1 MGLLEVFK
9 ITGRVAVE
17 YSDAQRS
24 IEAVSRSADNAA
36 ESIENLSDE
45 AEAAQDSVES
55 LGESTE
61 ETQDSVEGM
70 GKSTEKAAT
79 AYDSLKE
86 KINNQ
91 EKELSELKKQYTNVV
106 LEQGESS
113 DAAKD
118 LASRIEALDSQLGND
133 KKRLEEA
140 ESAAEKLT
148 EEEENLG
155 DETEETGDIIEETE
169 EKTNKF
175 SKVLSTLGTVAGKVG
190 TVMSSVAKGVGLAMT
205 AVGTGVIAAGK
216 AATDVGKTFE
226 SSVSQIAATMGK
238 SVEEIDDLK
247 EKAKEMGATTQFSA
261 TQAAEGLNILAM
273 SGLSAEEQMV
283 SIDKVLNLA
292 AAGSLSLE
300 SAASYATGAVK
311 GFGDS
316 MDNMQYYTDLM
327 AKGATLANTNVEGLG
342 QALSASSAT
351 ASSYKQEAD
360 SVTLS
365 LLRLAEQNI
374 TGEAAAT
381 SLNRAMADLYTPTD
395 VAKQALDELGISA
408 YDSEGNTRDFNVV
421 VDELNDKLKDMTA
434 EESNA
439 YKAAIFTTNGLNA
452 FNKMTASTTEKVDE
466 FREGLASASPTI
478 ESINTKL
485 KESGI
490 EWEKYAN
497 TAWMSTGSGIEGLT
511 KQIKYNLE
519 EQGLSAEETAEFIS
533 SEYDM
538 AMEDAKAAVE
548 SVQDAMKGSAAEQAE
563 TMIDNLEG
571 DITLLQSA
579 TEGLGNEFYET
590 FNGKLRESVKFAT
603 DSVGKLTDA
612 FKDGGLDNLSGVADV
627 AGQIIV
633 EAVNKVVDF
642 APTLI
647 ETVST
652 LIDSIANALSENSS
666 SIASSAGTL
675 ITSIA
680 NGLTSNT
687 STILNAVV
695 NILHNVLSEL
705 PNVLSSLIS
714 SAGDFTGTIIDFL
727 VSASVEIINALPDL
741 ITEILNSLNSTMS
754 TLIPS
759 LISSVST
766 LVEAVTDNLPI
777 IIKSITDGI
786 PKILKR
792 LLTNLKNNL
801 PQLIDGILNMAE
813 ILLANLSSILRTALP
828 ELISILTELIPEIIT
843 NIVDVVFENL
853 PIILDGL
860 SMLIMAVVDV
870 LPELLE
876 SIISMIPTLLT
887 NIINA
892 LTNSL
897 PSIVQTVGDLILKL
911 AESLPNFIIAIVD
924 VLPDLINSIVEAL
937 ATFLPVITET
947 GVTLLTAIIQDLPTI
962 INSIVEKLPEI
973 IDSIIGA
980 LLDALPLLIDCG
992 VDLFLALIENLPTI
1006 IMEIQE
1012 CIPQIIEGIAKAAI
1026 ELFPRIVTVGMQLF
1040 MSLVEKLP
1048 DVITKLANRMPEIV
1062 TGLTNKLKEHIYK
1075 MVDIG
1080 KNLVEGIWGGIKNA
1094 KDWLIDNIFSWCDTV
1109 TDSIKDFFGI
1119 HSPSTLFRDD
1129 IGNNLALGIGEGFA
1143 DTMSDV
1149 SRDMQDSIPTAFD
1162 IDPSLNLT
1170 SGDSRMQTLRSNPIS
1185 SGANVQTVQGGS
1197 TINFTLQI
1205 DNFNNNYGTAV
1216 EDMTETM
1223 MNKIFDYVRRNK
1235 LAVR

>member
-205 AVGTGVIAAGK
+205 AVAGGVTVAAK
-216 AATDVGKTFE
+216 AATDVGKSFE
-226 SSVSQIAATMGK
+226 SSISQLAATMGT
-238 SVEEIDDLK
+238 SVDNISDLS
-247 EKAKEMGATTQFSA
+247 EKAKEMGSTTQFSA
-261 TQAAEGLNILAM
+261 TQAADGLNILAM
-273 SGLSAEEQMV
+273 SGLSAKEQMV

-311 GFGDS
+311 GFGDE

-421 VDELNDKLKDMTA
+421 VDEMNDKLKNMTA
-434 EESNA
+434 EEANA

-452 FNKMTASTTEKVDE
+452 FNKMTASSTEKVEE
-466 FREGLASASPTI
+466 FRKGLAAAS
-478 ESINTKL
+478 
-485 KESGI
+485 
-490 EWEKYAN
+490 
-497 TAWMSTGSGIEGLT
+497 EG
-511 KQIKYNLE
+511 E
-519 EQGLSAEETAEFIS
+519 
-533 SEYDM
+533 
-538 AMEDAKAAVE
+538 
-548 SVQDAMKGSAAEQAE
+548 GSAAEQAK
-563 TMIDNLEG
+563 TMIDNLQG

-579 TEGLGNEFYET
+579 AEGLGVEFYET
-590 FNGKLRESVKFAT
+590 FNDDLRSGVQFAT
-603 DSVGKLTDA
+603 GSLGELTEA
-612 FKDGGLDNLSGVADV
+612 FKNGGISEVASVAGGIIADV
-627 AGQIIV
+627 ANKAV
-633 EAVNKVVDF
+633 EL

-647 ETVST
+647 DTAST
-652 LIDSIANALSENSS
+652 IIDSIAKALSENSA
-666 SIASSAGTL
+666 SIAQSAGNL
-675 ITSIA
+675 VISIA
-680 NGLTSNT
+680 DGLASNT
-687 STILNAVV
+687 ETILNAVLSIGD
-695 NILHNVLSEL
+695 NILSIL
-705 PNVLSSLIS
+705 PDILGDLIS
-714 SAGDFTGTIIDFL
+714 SASNFSKSIIDFISKGISIVAKNL
-727 VSASVEIINALPDL
+727 PQIISVLSDGLFAELPVITQSIFDLITNTVNSVLPILPDILNEVINLAVELIMEFLPQIIDTVVTIAESIVDNLPEIINTLANAIPDIIKGVLIATLNQIPKLLEGVFEIVSAITESLPQIIDSLIQMLPEIINA
-741 ITEILNSLNSTMS
+741 IVI
-754 TLIPS
+754 
-759 LISSVST
+759 
-766 LVEAVTDNLPI
+766 AVTVFL
-777 IIKSITDGI
+777 
-786 PKILKR
+786 PKIIE
-792 LLTNLKNNL
+792 T
-801 PQLIDGILNMAE
+801 GITLF
-813 ILLANLSSILRTALP
+813 TALI
-828 ELISILTELIPEIIT
+828 E
-843 NIVDVVFENL
+843 
-853 PIILDGL
+853 
-860 SMLIMAVVDV
+860 
-870 LPELLE
+870 
-876 SIISMIPTLLT
+876 
-887 NIINA
+887 
-892 LTNSL
+892 
-897 PSIVQTVGDLILKL
+897 
-911 AESLPNFIIAIVD
+911 
-924 VLPDLINSIVEAL
+924 
-937 ATFLPVITET
+937 
-947 GVTLLTAIIQDLPTI
+947 DLPTI

-973 IDSIIGA
+973 IDSIMDA

-1012 CIPQIIEGIAKAAI
+1012 CIPQIIEGVVKALI

-1080 KNLVEGIWGGIKNA
+1080 KNLVGGIWEGIKNA
-1094 KDWLIDNIFSWCDTV
+1094 KDWLIDNIFSWCNTV

-1205 DNFNNNYGTAV
+1205 ENFNNTANTSV
-1216 EDMTETM
+1216 NDLSET
-1223 MNKIFDYVRRNK
+1223 ITTQLYELIRRDK